1 MMNPTNLRSRDRT
14 MLSKAASEEQNFCHD
29 EDSCKED
36 DVFGSLK
43 FTEEDCVFLLL
54 HGNAKA
60 IV

>member
-1 MMNPTNLRSRDRT
+1 
-14 MLSKAASEEQNFCHD
+14 MLSKATSKEQNFCHN

-43 FTEEDCVFLLL
+43 FSEEDCVFLLL

-60 IV
+60 IVRIVI